1 MNEQRYVP
9 APTKLFKKGIPFE
22 RINDEQLKEKARKLE
37 ELLDGFGISI
47 KVADIT
53 YGPTVT
59 RFGFSLPKGMK
70 ISSLNELR
78 DDIQMA
84 LSAFSVRI
92 DVIPG
97 RAMVGI
103 ELVND
108 KPCSLEQIGIRRLL
122 ETEKFISSGPLNV
135 AIGWGIS
142 GRPIY
147 GDISKMPHL
156 LIAGSSGTGKTCVVS
171 SMLMSIL
178 CKASPEEVRLILA
191 DTKVVDFAP
200 YSGIP
205 HLLVPVISHI
215 PQIIGILRWARK
227 EIERRFEIL
236 ASQYAR
242 DIHQYNQCMEKTG
255 GDKIPDIVIVID
267 DIADITIY
275 DRFALEEV
283 ILPLALRGR
292 KAGVHIVL
300 VTQRAT
306 LEVITGTI
314 NQSIP
319 SRIALETYDG
329 CASRVILGMTGAEQL
344 VGKGDMLFWPA
355 ACSRPIRCQ
364 GAYVSTSEIDL
375 VTDYLKKR
383 YGPDYDAGAVGFSS
397 PKPKEIEI
405 DEDIFKKAVD
415 IVIDQGIA
423 SVSLLQRKLALGY
436 PHASRI
442 IALMEERGI
451 IGPFEGRRP
460 RKVLIDKY
468 PGDNHE

>member
-9 APTKLFKKGIPFE
+9 APTKLFNKGIPFE
-22 RINDEQLKEKARKLE
+22 RISNEQLKEKAGKLE
-37 ELLDGFGISI
+37 ELLAGFGISI
-47 KVADIT
+47 KVAEISC
-53 YGPTVT
+53 GPTVT

-70 ISSLNELR
+70 ISRLNAMK
-78 DDIQMA
+78 DDIMLA

-92 DVIPG
+92 DMIPG

-108 KPCSLEQIGIRRLL
+108 KPCSLEQIGIRSLL
-122 ETEKFISSGPLNV
+122 ETEEFISSGPLNV

-156 LIAGSSGTGKTCVVS
+156 LIAGSCGKTWVVN

-191 DTKVVDFAP
+191 HTKVVDFAP
-200 YSGIP
+200 YNGIP

-227 EIERRFEIL
+227 EIERRFEIM

-242 DIHQYNQCMEKTG
+242 DIRQYNQCMEKTG

-275 DRFALEEV
+275 DRFALEEG
-283 ILPLALRGR
+283 ISPLALRGR
-292 KAGVHIVL
+292 AAGVHIVL
-300 VTQRAT
+300 VTQRST
-306 LEVITGTI
+306 PEVITETI
-314 NQSIP
+314 NQSMP
-319 SRIALETYDG
+319 SRIALGTYGG
-329 CASRVILGMTGAEQL
+329 CASKVILGMTGAEQL

-383 YGPDYDAGAVGFSS
+383 HGPDYDAGAVGFSP

-405 DEDIFKKAVD
+405 DEDMFKKAVD

-423 SVSLLQRKLALGY
+423 SVALLHRKLALGY

-451 IGPFEGRRP
+451 IGPFDDFFVP

-468 PGDNHE
+468 PAEEQNQ